1 LFLVLVHL
9 KIHGNW
15 SKFEENPFSRG
26 FVGSYE
32 SFREFLRGFERFR
45 EVSRGFEICRTD
57 TVGWT
62 ERRVKV
68 PKCPVK
74 QTNNHNMSS
83 QTNKQS

>member
-32 SFREFLRGFERFR
+32 SFREFLRVSERFR
-45 EVSRGFEICRTD
+45 EVSRGFERFREVCRTG

-83 QTNKQS
+83 